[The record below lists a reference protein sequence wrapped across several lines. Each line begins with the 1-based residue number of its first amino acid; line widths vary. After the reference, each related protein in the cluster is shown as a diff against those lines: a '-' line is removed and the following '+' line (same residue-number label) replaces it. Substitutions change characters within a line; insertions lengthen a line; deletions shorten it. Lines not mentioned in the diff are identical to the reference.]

1 MPIEKSVLGGL
12 TTYVVSEIPAG
23 QKPSLA
29 VVFCHGYGASGRDL
43 IGLTQAIGQIRP
55 SVLAGTLFMY
65 PAAPLDLSDMGI
77 PYGRAWWHIDLD
89 RLINR
94 PTPELLARFRRDVPE
109 GAPEARANLEQLLA
123 DARERFGLAAERFV
137 LGGFSQGSML
147 ATDVA
152 LRMKSGPAALC
163 IMSGAL
169 VNEIEWRELASKH
182 PPLTILQSHGRQD
195 QLLMYPQATALKD
208 LLVDAG
214 HDVDF
219 VAFDGGHEI
228 PPVVIHRLAELL
240 ERLLMGENGGEAES

>member
-1 MPIEKSVLGGL
+1 MPIEKTVLGGL
-12 TTYVVSEIPAG
+12 TTYVVSEVPAG
-23 QKPSLA
+23 QLPALA
-29 VVFCHGYGASGRDL
+29 VVLCHGYGASGRDL
-43 IGLTQAIGQIRP
+43 VGLTQAIGQIRP
-55 SVLAGTLFMY
+55 EILPNTLFLH

-109 GAPEARANLEQLLA
+109 GAPEAWQAFESMLA
-123 DARERFGLAAERFV
+123 EAGKRFGLAPHCFV

-163 IMSGAL
+163 IFSGAL
-169 VNEIEWRELASKH
+169 VNEIEWRELASMH

-195 QLLMYPQATALKD
+195 LLLMYPQATALRD
-208 LLVDAG
+208 LLTDAG
-214 HDVDF
+214 HKVEF

-228 PPVVIHRLAELL
+228 PPVVVHRLAELL
-240 ERLLMGENGGEAES
+240 ERLISSQTV